1 MRALRRPRHR
11 RGPVARSTWPRRR
24 RTTRH
29 QTTRRLRR
37 VFEQERRPFM
47 LAIKELRPP
56 AAACARSDRRQS
68 REVRA
73 VGRGRAQCDGLS
85 EDGCAPARKPCL
97 GRWTRPVEWWD
108 VACGCS
114 PPICSILRQDGRVL
128 TIKIYL
134 KICGRPS
141 KFADQNLRWPGSKPV
156 LWPTTHFRTR
166 LQEDP
171 HRVPSVVIRVSLEFG
186 AGRP

>member
-1 MRALRRPRHR
+1 MDWAYGVVATVLPHKGGASTRTRERPWHAASSGPHSPRHQMPPQGASLLSQQDAPGHDERGAVSGGLYRARRTGQRAMRALRRPRHR

-47 LAIKELRPP
+47 LAIKELRHP

-97 GRWTRPVEWWD
+97 GR
-108 VACGCS
+108 
-114 PPICSILRQDGRVL
+114 
-128 TIKIYL
+128 
-134 KICGRPS
+134 
-141 KFADQNLRWPGSKPV
+141 
-156 LWPTTHFRTR
+156 
-166 LQEDP
+166 
-171 HRVPSVVIRVSLEFG
+171 
-186 AGRP
+186 

>member
-1 MRALRRPRHR
+1 MIEQTTRELAVMKRIKRAKETAQGISPNKTPRAATSAGAAYSLPFPVASTGLGRRTGQRAMRALRRPRHR

-85 EDGCAPARKPCL
+85 EDGCAPAPAR
-97 GRWTRPVEWWD
+97 
-108 VACGCS
+108 A
-114 PPICSILRQDGRVL
+114 
-128 TIKIYL
+128 
-134 KICGRPS
+134 
-141 KFADQNLRWPGSKPV
+141 
-156 LWPTTHFRTR
+156 
-166 LQEDP
+166 
-171 HRVPSVVIRVSLEFG
+171 
-186 AGRP
+186 